1 MPSSWIWLIFLTF
14 CLYYVSILH
23 ISQKTGTLL
32 STGITTIVELKGK
45 LWVGFGNGRFIINDV
60 IQTRTEDSSDDL
72 NDAITSY
79 KTSLSLNDIV
89 GAIKGVSAPSENRK
103 SITSSA
109 SKLGVTMC
117 SHSLVGEVLDE
128 RHLSPQVSQ
137 NNMDSTDFVMVDKR
151 ASMMEGG
158 GGDNL
163 VLKMN
168 QVQRICEN
176 RVNCFVQCRFV
187 MCFIFFNEFSS

>member
-1 MPSSWIWLIFLTF
+1 M
-14 CLYYVSILH
+14 
-23 ISQKTGTLL
+23 
-32 STGITTIVELKGK
+32 
-45 LWVGFGNGRFIINDV
+45 
-60 IQTRTEDSSDDL
+60 
-72 NDAITSY
+72 
-79 KTSLSLNDIV
+79 
-89 GAIKGVSAPSENRK
+89 GAIKSAGSGALSDSRK
-103 SITSSA
+103 SLTPSA
-109 SKLGVTMC
+109 TSKLGVTMC

-137 NNMDSTDFVMVDKR
+137 NSMDSTDFAMVDKR

-176 RVNCFVQCRFV
+176 RVNCFVQCRYVMRNGFFFV
-187 MCFIFFNEFSS
+187 LFCFVTFTELSQAGLKTAKSFRRY